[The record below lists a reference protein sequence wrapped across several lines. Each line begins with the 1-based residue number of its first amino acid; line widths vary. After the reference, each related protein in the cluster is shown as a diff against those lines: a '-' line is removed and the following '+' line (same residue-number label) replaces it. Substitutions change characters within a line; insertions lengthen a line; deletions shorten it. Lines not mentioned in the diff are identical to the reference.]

1 MNLKYRD
8 VPMQDGVEK
17 AFQSVIANRPTFE
30 KELVIWD
37 EEHKESAS
45 GFLFFMNRGKP
56 MMETDVDHY
65 FTRARDRF
73 NEIYKNELPEITP
86 HVCRHTF
93 CSNMATRGMPLLML
107 KEIMGHSDVT
117 TTANIYTHV
126 GIDALSGEVQGGK
139 NKNYVV
145 YTYDIEADIV
155 ALDEDVEQE
164 D

>member
-1 MNLKYRD
+1 MKLSS
-8 VPMQDGVEK
+8 VTSTVTEMQRELIV
-17 AFQSVIANRPTFE
+17 NRPQFD

-37 EEHKESAS
+37 EDHKDSSS
-45 GFLFFMNRGKP
+45 GFLFFTNRGKP

-145 YTYDIEADIV
+145 YTYDREADIV

>member
-1 MNLKYRD
+1 
-8 VPMQDGVEK
+8 
-17 AFQSVIANRPTFE
+17 
-30 KELVIWD
+30 
-37 EEHKESAS
+37 
-45 GFLFFMNRGKP
+45 
-56 MMETDVDHY
+56 
-65 FTRARDRF
+65 
-73 NEIYKNELPEITP
+73 
-86 HVCRHTF
+86 
-93 CSNMATRGMPLLML
+93 MATRGMPLLML

-145 YTYDIEADIV
+145 YAYDREADIV